1 MEAELPK
8 SSTFVVTDAIPMSYM
23 GWLRTDYRQSFD
35 WAVVVSGLADEYSLT
50 DEEQV
55 FITVALNHPPLV

>member
-1 MEAELPK
+1 MEAELPT
-8 SSTFVVTDAIPMSYM
+8 SSTFVVTDAISMSYM